1 MSKRFRLGELV
12 CTPEA
17 ENVIADS
24 GQLPTDFLLRHMQC
38 DWGNVSDEEW
48 TLNNQGLEAGGRLQS
63 IYKTLSGE
71 LIWIIT
77 EADRSKTTVSLPN
90 ER

>member
-1 MSKRFRLGELV
+1 
-12 CTPEA
+12 
-17 ENVIADS
+17 VIAAS
-24 GQLPTDFLLRHMQC
+24 GQLSTDFLLRHMQC
-38 DWGNVSDEEW
+38 DWGTVNDEEW
-48 TLNNQGLEAGGRLQS
+48 VLNNQGLENGGRLQS
-63 IYKTLSGE
+63 VYKTLSGE